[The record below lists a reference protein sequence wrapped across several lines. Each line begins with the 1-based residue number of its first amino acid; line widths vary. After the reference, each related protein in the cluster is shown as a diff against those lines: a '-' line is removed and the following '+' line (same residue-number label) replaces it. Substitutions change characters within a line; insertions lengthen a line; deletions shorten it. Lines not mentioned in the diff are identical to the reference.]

1 MGDSAGHPSSRPPR
15 VFAALVLLTFGS
27 GVTDA
32 FAFLGLGG
40 TFTANMTGNLI
51 LVGLVGRPEYPR
63 AALLAGVAIVAFA
76 VSLLVS
82 FRVFRNVADWRK
94 VCTILLSASAGLQVL
109 VWLGWLSTG
118 GAPGTPMMVAAV
130 VLSACAMGAQTA
142 AARRTT
148 ANAGISTTFVT
159 GTLTALVQD
168 VADGRQRSDGWVRIA
183 AIASLV
189 LGALAGALGLQTQPL
204 LVPLVP
210 AIAALVALL
219 LIRWP
224 TQARSVETNR
234 PSTRYS

>member
-1 MGDSAGHPSSRPPR
+1 MITGYGGMIERQGANQRTARPPK

-51 LVGLVGRPEYPR
+51 LVGLVGRPDYPR

-76 VSLLVS
+76 FSLLVS
-82 FRVFRNVADWRK
+82 FRVFRDVADWRM
-94 VCTILLSASAGLQVL
+94 VCTVLLGISAGLQL
-109 VWLGWLSTG
+109 LTWLGWLVTG
-118 GAPGTPMMVAAV
+118 GAPETPMMAAAV

-159 GTLTALVQD
+159 GTMTALLQD
-168 VADGRQRSDGWVRIA
+168 VADGQRRSDGWVRVA
-183 AIASLV
+183 AIGSLV
-189 LGALAGALGLQTQPL
+189 LGALIGAVGLQTQPL
-204 LVPLVP
+204 MVP
-210 AIAALVALL
+210 AIPALAAIVALG
-219 LIRWP
+219 LIRL
-224 TQARSVETNR
+224 TKS
-234 PSTRYS
+234 